1 MTSEVHEKERE
12 RLGPEVGAEDNVGEL
27 PLGSVFAYFRLINVA
42 MPVTHHPSHTTQP
55 AWQRDPSI
63 RRPKATERSRGEG
76 KT

>member
-12 RLGPEVGAEDNVGEL
+12 RPGPEVGAEDNVGEL
-27 PLGSVFAYFRLINVA
+27 PLGSVFAYFRLLNVA
-42 MPVTHHPSHTTQP
+42 IPVIQHPSHSTQA

-63 RRPKATERSRGEG
+63 RRPKATERSTGEG